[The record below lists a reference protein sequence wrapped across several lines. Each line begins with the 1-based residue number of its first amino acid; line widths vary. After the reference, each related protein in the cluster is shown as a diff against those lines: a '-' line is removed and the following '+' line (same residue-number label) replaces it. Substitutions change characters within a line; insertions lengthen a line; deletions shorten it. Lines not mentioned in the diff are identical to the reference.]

1 MSKSWL
7 YLIGAIL
14 FEVSGTT
21 CMKLSEGFERLIPSI
36 LIFVFYSCSFSL
48 MTLAIK
54 HLEVSIVYAI
64 WSGIGMA
71 LITTI
76 GIFVFDESAS
86 LLKLI
91 SILLIMTGIIGLNW
105 HVAPR

>member
-1 MSKSWL
+1 MSKSWI

-21 CMKLSEGFERLIPSI
+21 CMKLSQGFAKIIPSI
-36 LIFVFYSCSFSL
+36 LIFVFYSCSFTL

-54 HLEVSIVYAI
+54 QLEVSVVYAI

-71 LITTI
+71 LITAI
-76 GIFVFDESAS
+76 GIFVFGESAS

-91 SILLIMTGIIGLNW
+91 SILFITVGIIGLNW
-105 HVAPR
+105 KPAH

>member
-21 CMKLSEGFERLIPSI
+21 CMKLSDGFAKVIPSV
-36 LIFVFYSCSFSL
+36 LIFIFYSCSFTL

-54 HLEVSIVYAI
+54 QLEVSIVYAI

-71 LITTI
+71 LITMI
-76 GIFVFDESAS
+76 GIFVFDESAT
-86 LLKLI
+86 LVKLI
-91 SILLIMTGIIGLNW
+91 SIVLIMIGIIGLNLQTQ
-105 HVAPR
+105 H

>member
-7 YLIGAIL
+7 YLFGAIL

-21 CMKLSEGFERLIPSI
+21 CMKLSDGFARIVPSV

-54 HLEVSIVYAI
+54 QLEVSIVYAI

-71 LITTI
+71 LITMI
-76 GIFVFDESAS
+76 GIFVFHESAS
-86 LLKLI
+86 LLKLV
-91 SILLIMTGIIGLNW
+91 SILLIMIGIIGLNLQ
-105 HVAPR
+105 VAR